1 MIRISTIITGG
12 ALSLAAGTTIF
23 ALVLWLQP
31 ARPEAAPST
40 MPGATTEI
48 VRGTLLDTK
57 TVTGT
62 LGYGDLTALRPNLA
76 EASAMLTW
84 IAPVGSTVARGEP
97 LYALDGQ
104 ATVLF
109 YGSVPQH
116 RTLRFDAEAA
126 SPVWVELEEA
136 NKAVAAAELALRLE
150 AARVADAEA
159 RMSDA
164 AARLE
169 DALSPGPATPE
180 FIQLA
185 GAVSAAQARLARV
198 TELSAAELAPSID
211 IAAAEADLAAAR
223 AGFDA
228 AIRALRKDIAAAEL
242 DAATARV
249 AVAGAEATLD
259 DLRRAH
265 AVMSARASDD
275 ADVSQ
280 LAANLA
286 ELGYEGSLPEQV
298 RQWQKAAGLPVTGIV
313 GPDQIVVA
321 AGPVHIAAH
330 SAGVGEILSANASE
344 RGALLDYSST
354 QKLVTVPLSVGDYA
368 LAAVGRPVSLTLPD
382 DTVVEGT
389 ISELGSVVTDG
400 AITVTIAIAD
410 QAALGGL
417 EVASV
422 DAEFVSEGR
431 DDVLSVPIT
440 ALLARPE
447 GGFAVELV
455 AEGTS
460 TLVPVDTGLF
470 AAGRVEISAEA
481 IAEGMLVGVPR

>member
-1 MIRISTIITGG
+1 MMRVRAILAGGLIILTAGI
-12 ALSLAAGTTIF
+12 AAT
-23 ALVLWLQP
+23 AWYLWLQP
-31 ARPEAAPST
+31 SPPAAAPSA
-40 MPGATTEI
+40 MPGATAEV

-62 LGYGDLTALRPNLA
+62 LGYGELSALRPNLA
-76 EASAMLTW
+76 DTSAMLTW

-97 LYALDGQ
+97 IYALDGQ

-136 NKAVAAAELALRLE
+136 GRAVTSAELTLRLE
-150 AARVADAEA
+150 EARVADATA

-164 AARLE
+164 VARLE
-169 DALSPGPATPE
+169 DALSPQPATPE

-185 GAVSAAQARLARV
+185 GAVTAARARLARV

-228 AIRALRKDIAAAEL
+228 ATRALRKDIAASEL

-249 AVAGAEATLD
+249 AVAEAEATLD
-259 DLRRAH
+259 DLRRVQA
-265 AVMSARASDD
+265 ALSARATDN
-275 ADVSQ
+275 ADIAQ
-280 LAANLA
+280 LADNLA
-286 ELGYEGSLPEQV
+286 ELGYAGSLPEQV
-298 RQWQKAAGLPVTGIV
+298 RQWQQDAGLPVTGIV

-354 QKLVTVPLSVGDYA
+354 QKLVTVPLGVGDYA
-368 LAAVGRPVSLTLPD
+368 LAAVGRPVTLTLPD
-382 DTVVEGT
+382 DSEVEGT

-400 AITVTIAIAD
+400 AIAVTITVAD

-422 DAEFVSEGR
+422 DVEFVSEGR

-470 AAGRVEISAEA
+470 AAGRVEISAET
-481 IAEGMLVGVPR
+481 IAEGMLVVVPR